1 MSRLLY
7 ESKYEKFVINHASIS
22 DYHEVKQKWE
32 KVAPFQALE
41 KCPLDDACLKPDV
54 ANHDHNDCVGI
65 QCTLEIHPSDLNPEN
80 RYGFRFIVH
89 FPEDT
94 LRVWRANRVTLHLT
108 YNDSSKKVIKS
119 IG

>member
-1 MSRLLY
+1 MFRLLY
-7 ESKYEKFVINHASIS
+7 KSKWEKFVIDHAIIS

-41 KCPLDDACLKPDV
+41 KCPLGDACLKPDV

-65 QCTLEIHPSDLNPEN
+65 QGTLEICPLDLNTEN
-80 RYGFRFIVH
+80 KYGFRFILH

-94 LRVWRANRVTLHLT
+94 LRVWRANRVALHLT